1 MRLPS
6 PIVVAVVL
14 LFLSLLNLGN
24 IGKYSGSEQAGY
36 VIGIIVLPAVL
47 ALAYTWWYQRRRAR

>member
-1 MRLPS
+1 VRLPS
-6 PIVVAVVL
+6 AIVVAVAL

-36 VIGIIVLPAVL
+36 VIGIVVFPAVL
-47 ALAYTWWYQRRRAR
+47 ALVYTWWYQRRHAR